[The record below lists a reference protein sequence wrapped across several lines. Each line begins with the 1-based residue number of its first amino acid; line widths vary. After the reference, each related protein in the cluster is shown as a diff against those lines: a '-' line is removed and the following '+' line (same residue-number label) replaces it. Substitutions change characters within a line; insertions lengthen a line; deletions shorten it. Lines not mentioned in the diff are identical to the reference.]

1 VARSNKVSHGA
12 DIKSYVYKSNDFRL
26 IIVHRLA
33 LLYASA
39 KAIFG

>member
-1 VARSNKVSHGA
+1 MARSNEVSYGA
-12 DIKSYVYKSNDFRL
+12 DIKSYVYKSNDFRV

-39 KAIFG
+39 IFG